1 MKIVETQCRNCSV
14 RGVRVYEMRH
24 VVDPVRGHL
33 TAGEFGRDLP
43 FVPQRFFITFGIPTM
58 QTRGEHAH
66 LLCEQFLVCVHGRCC
81 VQVDDGQHSE
91 QITLNHP
98 SLGIYVPP
106 MVWAAE
112 FKHEPGS
119 ALMVFASRPY
129 EPEDYIRGYEEFL
142 SLVKGKRPQ
151 CLPSA

>member
-1 MKIVETQCRNCSV
+1 MKIVETQCRDCSV
-14 RGVRVYEMRH
+14 NGVRVYEMRH

-33 TAGEFGRDLP
+33 TAGEFGRELP
-43 FVPQRFFITFGIPTM
+43 FVPQRFFITYDIPAT
-58 QTRGEHAH
+58 QIRGEHAH

-81 VQVDDGQHSE
+81 VEVDDGVHRE
-91 QITLNHP
+91 QITLGHP

-129 EPEDYIRGYEEFL
+129 EPEDYIRGYEEFV
-142 SLVKGKRPQ
+142 SRVKRNNLRGH
-151 CLPSA
+151 PSA